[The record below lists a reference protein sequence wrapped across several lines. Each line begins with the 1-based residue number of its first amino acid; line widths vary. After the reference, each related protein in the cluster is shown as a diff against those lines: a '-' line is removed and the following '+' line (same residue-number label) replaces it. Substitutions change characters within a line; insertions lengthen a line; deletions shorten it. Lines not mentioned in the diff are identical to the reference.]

1 MTPEQEKIYEDGFIA
16 GMQKQAQSS
25 VDKAVN
31 AMAQRPDFG
40 PQPDMDEILVHKIS
54 EEVLECT
61 VEDFL
66 EHGTLSF
73 FMPFQYSTWESAS
86 DGLGGK
92 PVNDPLTIYMSIDVY
107 GDDDRI
113 TFHTTLRKLLEDVY
127 EGFEGFTDPMQHYLD
142 SDDVG
147 LLTRIR
153 DALLAEV
160 AHIDGWL
167 QTAKSKEKNAEAKLK
182 EKFNG

>member
-1 MTPEQEKIYEDGFIA
+1 MTERLMEKLARLGAEAGIKQMTPEINRFFMLVRADVV
-16 GMQKQAQSS
+16 AQWPE
-25 VDKAVN
+25 
-31 AMAQRPDFG
+31 RPVDFG

-167 QTAKSKEKNAEAKLK
+167 QTAKSKEKNA
-182 EKFNG
+182 